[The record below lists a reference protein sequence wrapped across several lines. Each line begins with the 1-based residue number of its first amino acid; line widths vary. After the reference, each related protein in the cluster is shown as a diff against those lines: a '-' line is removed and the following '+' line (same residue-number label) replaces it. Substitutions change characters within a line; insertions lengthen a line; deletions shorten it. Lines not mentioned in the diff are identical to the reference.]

1 MVAPVNSISSDVSVE
16 RVGSSFTRHI
26 LISSSFVEVPIT
38 PKVGAAIVASP
49 SRVLELDT
57 YSSLK
62 ADPSESLQPP
72 VSIAPM
78 VSPFLCSDDLE
89 SDTEI
94 PERHVSPTPH
104 DAMLTRWRSRVASRS
119 SSPTISTPKIPAAPI
134 LPAPFAIVAPSSE
147 FPVAPVVAPPRI
159 RRKRAILIRPQE
171 DIPFGQ
177 IYRTHPG
184 RPCRV
189 LIVRKS
195 VRPLPFHRL
204 ALRYT
209 SHHLDRFTSGS
220 SLGHSS
226 SDHSSSGHS
235 ISGHSLYRHTPLDT
249 TISDSSTPLTT
260 SESSARD
267 SFFESSNRPSRKR
280 CRSPA
285 AIVTSSI
292 HATRALVP
300 SRTDLLLSCKRFRD
314 FISPKDSKED
324 IDTDVLED
332 IEANGK
338 VVEVAVVRDVVAEVD
353 ACIDMEVDAVKL
365 ETFFGKTIFM

>member
-1 MVAPVNSISSDVSVE
+1 MVAPVNSISLDVSVE
-16 RVGSSFTRHI
+16 IVGSSFTRHI
-26 LISSSFVEVPIT
+26 LIDSSSVKVPIT
-38 PKVGAAIVASP
+38 PKVGAATVASP
-49 SRVLELDT
+49 VGVLELDT

-62 ADPSESLQPP
+62 ADPSESSQPP

-78 VSPFLCSDDLE
+78 
-89 SDTEI
+89 
-94 PERHVSPTPH
+94 
-104 DAMLTRWRSRVASRS
+104 
-119 SSPTISTPKIPAAPI
+119 IPAGPI
-134 LPAPFAIVAPSSE
+134 LPTPFVIVAPSSE
-147 FPVAPVVAPPRI
+147 FPITPVVAPPRI
-159 RRKRAILIRPQE
+159 RRQRAILIRPRE

-177 IYRTHPG
+177 IYCTHPG

-195 VRPLPFHRL
+195 VRPLPFYRL

-209 SHHLDRFTSGS
+209 SHHLDHFTSGS
-220 SLGHSS
+220 SSGHSS
-226 SDHSSSGHS
+226 LDHSSSGHFV
-235 ISGHSLYRHTPLDT
+235 SGHSLYGHTPLDT
-249 TISDSSTPLTT
+249 TITDSSTPLTT
-260 SESSARD
+260 SESSAGD
-267 SFFESSNRPSRKR
+267 SFFKSSHRPSRKR

-300 SRTDLLLSCKRFRD
+300 SRTNLLLSCKRFRD

-332 IEANGK
+332 IEANAK
-338 VVEVAVVRDVVAEVD
+338 AVEVAVVRDVVAEVD
-353 ACIDMEVDAVKL
+353 ACIDMEVDAVKH